1 MYSKEED
8 LVGGHIEEKGARLC
22 REQKVNIEEDIRIK
36 EDSWGWQ
43 ETPM

>member
-8 LVGGHIEEKGARLC
+8 LVGGHIKEEGARLY

-36 EDSWGWQ
+36 EDSWSWQ